1 MRVCVL
7 MSTREQRHELALSD
21 SVLDVDAEFLAHYYT
36 LNSQAPW
43 RLSLDAE
50 SSCYRI
56 EQILSELATGMAPT
70 AKTTKPSKRTKQSA
84 LSLTLDFRAGHYQHR
99 QIHPSKEP
107 LIQAV
112 KIKKKLPEC
121 IIDATPGVLKD
132 SLMLAG
138 RGVHIIAIERNPILF
153 VMVRQALAYLP
164 DCPKIDYYFGDACD
178 LLAQY
183 EAPLIYLDPMYP
195 PRANSKK
202 GAQVKKDMQVLHHII
217 GADSDAGT
225 LFTVARAQRARIVVK
240 RPNYAEPIADETP
253 SFVSQTGATRFD
265 VYLPTDC

>member
-1 MRVCVL
+1 ML
-7 MSTREQRHELALSD
+7 TNEQGSHELALGDNVPD
-21 SVLDVDAEFLAHYYT
+21 SDAEFLAQYYT
-36 LNSQAPW
+36 LNPQAPW
-43 RLSLDAE
+43 RLSLDVE
-50 SSCYRI
+50 SGCYRI
-56 EQILSELATGMAPT
+56 EQILSEPATEMAQT
-70 AKTTKPSKRTKQSA
+70 LKMAKPSKRAKQSA

-99 QIHPSKEP
+99 HIHPSKEP

-112 KIKKKLPEC
+112 KIKKKLPER

-153 VMVRQALAYLP
+153 VMVRQALARLP
-164 DCPKIDYYFGDACD
+164 DCPNIDYYFGDACD

-240 RPNYAEPIADETP
+240 RPNYADPIADETP
-253 SFVSQTGATRFD
+253 SFVSQTGTTRFD
-265 VYLPTDC
+265 VYLPAVVKPTP